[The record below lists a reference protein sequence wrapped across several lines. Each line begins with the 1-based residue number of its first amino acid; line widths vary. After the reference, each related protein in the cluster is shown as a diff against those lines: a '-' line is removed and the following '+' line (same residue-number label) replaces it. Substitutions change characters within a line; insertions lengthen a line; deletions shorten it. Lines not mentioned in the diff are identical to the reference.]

1 MAFQA
6 GDIVSHL
13 TLDTN
18 KYIASLNAAA
28 VEARRF
34 AAENATAA
42 ERGAAAWAM
51 FGTVGM
57 GLTAGV
63 TTPIVGGFAA
73 AAKGAI
79 AFESAFAGVRKTVNA
94 SEVEYAALNRQLL
107 EMSRIVPRSAESLAG
122 IMEAGG
128 QLGVPQAQ
136 LEKFTR
142 TIADLSVATNLTE
155 EAGASMLAQYANVMR
170 MDLGNIDRLGSVI
183 VDLGNNTATT
193 EADIVSMAQRLSGAG
208 SILNLTNAQVMGLAA
223 TMASLGINAEAGG
236 SAASRVLQ
244 RMMRDVRAGGE
255 ELKLYAK
262 TANMSAEAFSSAFG
276 DNPLS
281 ALVSFI
287 DGLAQ
292 VNEAGGDVYGIL
304 EDLNLSDIRITDTL
318 LRLAGGQGLLE
329 KNIKRANAAWEENN
343 ALTKEAE
350 QRYNTTESKIQL
362 AKNSINAAGISI
374 GNAFLPVIGRAA
386 EGVADLANRFAD
398 LDEGQQK
405 NIITQAGVAAAIGPV
420 MMLVKGVAGV
430 LGGPGGLVV
439 AAGLGAAAIAA
450 INTAAKEATFKGM
463 ADEFGNIKLDAQ
475 EIQDIIKV
483 GFGAPAIDTSKLNT
497 ARDDA
502 EQARAKFAELQAQL
516 EKDVYLVRMG
526 VQSLT
531 AEQID
536 AQVGAVVGAANE
548 YLQKEENA
556 ARMTIKAYFGEGSTE
571 AGSMLS
577 GLDQHMATL
586 KSEMAAKGKELGD
599 ALKGAIADGKIDAEE
614 EKIIANLQ
622 NELEEIS
629 TRGAMMKSQ
638 ADRDLLIANA
648 RRNGLTVDSIRSG
661 NKGMLEYADTL
672 RADLE
677 NEREMMIRIASN
689 LKTGGALTE
698 SEYQAR
704 LSDIERRYGN
714 LGADV
719 DMSMLDTMYEM
730 YGRQLSDVFSPKLQ
744 EVQSL
749 LNVPGFDYYG
759 YDAEGNPARETINT
773 AKREAE
779 VWMREMQPIMTV
791 LQNMRER
798 MGGEMPQKYQAML
811 DFFTE
816 MQALAEMDIEAL
828 KKEKPTTTQDIDDGA
843 ALDEAKRKKKQEGK
857 ELAQARAEGEAEGA
871 RETAQGVA
879 EAYETNIEGAKE
891 NRDKIFGSIV
901 DLGDEARDK
910 GRESGA
916 EAVQSV
922 NEGAASQ
929 EVTVDESIMQPLEKL
944 PEEAGAI
951 GGQIGRELGSGARA
965 QGAYVYRSG
974 QYLGGRMEAGIK
986 KSLGIASPSKVITGI
1001 IHNIRDTAIN
1011 ITKSIG
1017 PAIEKA
1023 FNWLGGV
1030 QADSYQSGYQEQV
1043 EKGREYRPLD
1053 PNAAANQPIIDAGVV
1068 DARGANAI
1076 PRNNTSNKSP
1086 LGSGGG
1092 GRSAETVKPDYSAGV
1107 NATLARV
1114 TEEENRLRAALD
1126 SYDAQSER
1134 LLSLTASW
1142 RPYYDKTE
1150 LDRQVAAIN
1159 EKYKALMDAETA
1171 GYEALGEAER
1181 QARSQ
1186 AHNRLMQQL
1195 QQNQRDE
1202 VSALQSNYRLQQQLG
1217 ADFLSSTSNALSA
1230 AFAARQEAARTEDYQ
1245 NSVAELEKRIRQSRS
1260 ARERRELTEQLDRM
1274 RRDEGL
1280 RQEQQT
1286 LNETLQGI
1294 QAMQKALSA
1303 GVIGLGDLLSDPSLQ
1318 RGTGGLGAVQ
1328 GITAEQLESVLD
1340 AVADRQAQGGHQYSI
1355 DLSGAVI
1362 RDESDIDRIIDGFEE
1377 RMRSIQR
1384 DMWR

>member
-34 AAENATAA
+34 VAENATAA

-262 TANMSAEAFSSAFG
+262 TANMSAEAFASAFG
-276 DNPLS
+276 ENPLS

-661 NKGMLEYADTL
+661 NKGIFEYADTL

-677 NEREMMIRIASN
+677 NEREMMIRLASN

-744 EVQSL
+744 EVQSR
-749 LNVPGFDYYG
+749 LNTPGFDLWG
-759 YDAEGNPARETINT
+759 YDVEGASSRDYIITAR
-773 AKREAE
+773 AEAE

-811 DFFTE
+811 NFFTE

-828 KKEKPTTTQDIDDGA
+828 KKEKPTTTQDIDEGA

-871 RETAQGVA
+871 RE
-879 EAYETNIEGAKE
+879 AYATNIEGAKE

-1023 FNWLGGV
+1023 YNWLGGV

-1086 LGSGGG
+1086 RGSGGG

-1114 TEEENRLRAALD
+1114 TEEENRLRGALD
-1126 SYDAQSER
+1126 SYDAQTER

-1150 LDRQVAAIN
+1150 LDRQVEAVN
-1159 EKYKALMDAETA
+1159 DKYKALIDAEQA
-1171 GYEALGEAER
+1171 GYEALAEAEQ

-1186 AHNRLMQQL
+1186 AHSRLMQQL
-1195 QQNQRDE
+1195 QQNQRE
-1202 VSALQSNYRLQQQLG
+1202 ETAAIQSNYRLQQQLG
-1217 ADFLSSTSNALSA
+1217 ADFLNSTSSALSA
-1230 AFAARQEAARTEDYQ
+1230 AFAARQEAAREEDYQ
-1245 NSVAELEKRIRQSRS
+1245 DSVADLEKRIRQSRS
-1260 ARERRELTEQLDRM
+1260 ARERRELGEQLERM
-1274 RRDEGL
+1274 QRDEGL
-1280 RQEQQT
+1280 RQEQQQ
-1286 LNETLQGI
+1286 LNQTLQGI
-1294 QAMQKALSA
+1294 SAMQKALSA

-1328 GITAEQLESVLD
+1328 GITAEQLQSVLD
-1340 AVADRQAQGGHQYSI
+1340 AMAERQAQGGHQYSI

-1362 RDESDIDRIIDGFEE
+1362 RDDSDIDRIIDGFEE